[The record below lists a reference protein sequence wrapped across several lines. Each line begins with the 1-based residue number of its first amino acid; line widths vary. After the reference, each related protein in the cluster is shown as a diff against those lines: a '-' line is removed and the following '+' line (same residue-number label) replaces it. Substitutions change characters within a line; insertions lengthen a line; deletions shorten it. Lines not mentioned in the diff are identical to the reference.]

1 MSAKRPIVPGLFGLV
16 ASALGL
22 FFSAFSTHDYA
33 IHLDRQLHGA
43 HCSFVPGLDA
53 ATTGP
58 NPCTAAM
65 TSPYSALFRDRLWG
79 GVPISLLALGAY
91 VFFLAASLHLL
102 VARDGSSKR
111 TWQAY
116 GVAALTPLPVSG
128 VMLAISLTKLGAICK
143 LCAGLYTAS
152 LLLAVAGVLALVYA
166 GGRKA
171 QAPAQAALPETRAYV
186 VGMARTPESDAPAT
200 LLDPPPTGSWLLVP
214 AHFALLALAAVAPA
228 MIYVASV
235 PDYRPY
241 LMACGKLDAPGD
253 KHGALVKM
261 TTASPV
267 ERAVS
272 FEDPLCPTCKA
283 FHDTLVTEGVYDK
296 LDLSV
301 ALFPLDSECNW
312 MLDRSLHPGACQLA
326 RAVLCGDKSGGGRL
340 VLEWA
345 YQNQEE
351 LRAAGK
357 EGTEALRKKIVARF
371 PDVDACLDAKET
383 KLRLD
388 KTLQYA
394 VANKV
399 PVSTPQLYLGDK
411 RLCEEDSDLGLRY
424 AIGQIAPKV
433 DR

>member
-1 MSAKRPIVPGLFGLV
+1 LLGLV

-43 HCSFVPGLDA
+43 HCSFVPGLAD

-65 TSPYSALFRDRLWG
+65 TSPYSALFRDKLWG
-79 GVPISLLALGAY
+79 GVPISLFALGAY
-91 VFFLAASLHLL
+91 VFFLAASIHLL
-102 VARDGSSKR
+102 LARDTAGKR
-111 TWQAY
+111 TWQAF

-128 VMLAISLTKLGAICK
+128 VMLALSLTKLGAICK

-152 LLLAVAGVLALVYA
+152 LLLAIAGILALVFA
-166 GGRKA
+166 GGRKPKA
-171 QAPAQAALPETRAYV
+171 RDALPETRAYV
-186 VGMARTPESDAPAT
+186 VGVARSPESEAAAT
-200 LLDPPPTGSWLLVP
+200 EADPPPNGSWLLVP
-214 AHFALLALAAVAPA
+214 AQFALLALAAVAPA
-228 MIYVASV
+228 LIYVASV

-241 LMACGKLDAPGD
+241 LMACGKLDAPAD

-261 TTASPV
+261 TTASPQQ
-267 ERAVS
+267 RAIS

-312 MLDRSLHPGACQLA
+312 MLDRPLHPGACQLA
-326 RAVLCGDKSGGGRL
+326 HAVLCGDKTGGARL

-357 EGTEALRKKIVARF
+357 EGKEALRKKIVARF
-371 PDVDACLDAKET
+371 PDVDACLDSKET

-394 VANKV
+394 VTNKV

-433 DR
+433 NP